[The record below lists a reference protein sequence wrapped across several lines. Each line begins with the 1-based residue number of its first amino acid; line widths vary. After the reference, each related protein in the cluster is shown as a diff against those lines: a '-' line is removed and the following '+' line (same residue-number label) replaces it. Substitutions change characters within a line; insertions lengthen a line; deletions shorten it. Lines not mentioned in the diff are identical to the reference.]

1 MLRRPLAVLVAIAV
15 ALTLAGPAGAA
26 TVNRQVA
33 TKPDASGQAQGYLRA
48 WRYNPSANWMTWV
61 SACCYVPDINKPQYH
76 VGRPDSDL
84 YAADYAAAHFWPGC
98 RREWYAVSD
107 QRSVDGSYHTFF
119 HITC

>member
-1 MLRRPLAVLVAIAV
+1 MKKSLAALLAVVAV
-15 ALTLAGPAGAA
+15 AMLGFAVPANA
-26 TVNRQVA
+26 TVDRQIA
-33 TKPDASGQAQGYLRA
+33 TKPDPSGQAQGYLRA
-48 WRYNPSANWMTWV
+48 WRYNPSANWQTWV
-61 SACCYVPDINKPQYH
+61 SACCYVPDISKPQFH

-98 RREWYAVSD
+98 HREWYAVND